1 VQEVDVDATA
11 RRLLWWGL
19 TAGVG
24 YCASAYV
31 ACGNPRQDALAVTW
45 MAVLLVS
52 ALAYA
57 LWRTTARRRAEE
69 ARMHAEIVARLDS
82 VDERQRLMLDAQQ
95 QTMRSDIVHKVD
107 KYVSRGWVT
116 PEEHR
121 AISDEYGSYS
131 ALGINGYIKVYIAK
145 VDALEVREV

>member
-1 VQEVDVDATA
+1 MDDTA

-57 LWRTTARRRAEE
+57 LWRTTARRRADE
-69 ARMHAEIVARLDS
+69 ARRHAEIVARLDGI
-82 VDERQRLMLDAQQ
+82 DAQQ
-95 QTMRSDIVHKVD
+95 VRLIDAQQKVMRSDIINRVEAATA
-107 KYVSRGWVT
+107 RGWVT
-116 PEEHR
+116 PEEHQV
-121 AISDEYGSYS
+121 ISEEYGSYDG
-131 ALGINGYIKVYIAK
+131 LGLNGFIKTYMDK
-145 VDALEVREV
+145 LDALEMRRV

>member
-1 VQEVDVDATA
+1 MDDTA

-69 ARMHAEIVARLDS
+69 ARMTKATRARIAT
-82 VDERQRLMLDAQQ
+82 DEMTVPTSTRCLVLGPG
-95 QTMRSDIVHKVD
+95 
-107 KYVSRGWVT
+107 VS
-116 PEEHR
+116 
-121 AISDEYGSYS
+121 
-131 ALGINGYIKVYIAK
+131 
-145 VDALEVREV
+145 

>member
-1 VQEVDVDATA
+1 MDDTA

-19 TAGVG
+19 TAGLG
-24 YCASAYV
+24 YVASAYV

-95 QTMRSDIVHKVD
+95 QTMYSSDIALC
-107 KYVSRGWVT
+107 SSGVT
-116 PEEHR
+116 HP
-121 AISDEYGSYS
+121 
-131 ALGINGYIKVYIAK
+131 
-145 VDALEVREV
+145 RETYLSTLCTSTRSEGAHV